1 MAEWGGHPFL
11 YQVDLIDE
19 RDGPVK
25 EDSGSESTEASTNTD
40 TVFPVTAGTWRLVL
54 QNTEAG
60 FGTTDL
66 TATISWP

>member
-1 MAEWGGHPFL
+1 MADWGGHPLL
-11 YQVDLIDE
+11 YQIDLFDESGGQVSQDFGSRDHGSIDQY
-19 RDGPVK
+19 RP
-25 EDSGSESTEASTNTD
+25 AL
-40 TVFPVTAGTWRLVL
+40 PVTAGTWRLVL